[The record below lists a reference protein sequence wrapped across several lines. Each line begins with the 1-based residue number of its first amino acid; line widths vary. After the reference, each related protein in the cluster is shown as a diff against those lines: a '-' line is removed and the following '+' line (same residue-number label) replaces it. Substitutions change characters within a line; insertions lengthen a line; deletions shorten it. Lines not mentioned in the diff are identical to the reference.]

1 MSKRLEILEQK
12 YNAIYDEIAGVDGRI
27 DDLNERQSREYRSIL
42 EKYLE
47 KHYAY
52 DLIIHA
58 KEVKIVK
65 KGGTYPL
72 LNLYLHDRWEDEGRV
87 FDKIDFSTS
96 SFRTEFGATDMK
108 WATEQFE
115 CLAFYSRI
123 LNDFADDI
131 IAEFNTVN
139 ERYTKLITALYD
151 LRSPL
156 KKDASEVS
164 KMMDKVEDENMMEK
178 LMSDDGLLVQ
188 ELEDDKYLPRFQVK
202 FDWELNS
209 VKSIRGLSKTASG
222 KSVDLEVSV
231 RRGYGNDTTLET
243 VKIDRVRFDNVKAF
257 IDRNKKR
264 IV

>member
-58 KEVKIVK
+58 KEVRITK
-65 KGGTYPL
+65 KGENYSL
-72 LNLYLHDRWEDEGRV
+72 LDLYLHDSWSGGKSV
-87 FDKIDFSTS
+87 FDKITFNTS
-96 SFRTEFGATDMK
+96 SFRTEFGGTDMK

-123 LNDFADDI
+123 LEDFADDI
-131 IAEFNTVN
+131 IAEFNSVN
-139 ERYTKLITALYD
+139 ERYSKLVSALYE
-151 LRSPL
+151 LRRPL
-156 KKDASEVS
+156 KKDASKVNE
-164 KMMDKVEDENMMEK
+164 MMDKVEEENMMEK

-188 ELEDDKYLPRFQVK
+188 DLEDDKYLPRFQVK

-243 VKIDRVRFDNVKAF
+243 IKVDRVRFDNVKAF
-257 IDRNKKR
+257 INRNKKR
-264 IV
+264 IA